1 MKRKR
6 RAIDRLL
13 SVHVRDYYR
22 WNRAKTLFGVLCMI
36 GAIMAIGGL
45 EGESAISNP
54 KLAGVLIMVG
64 GIVALTIDTD
74 WERKR

>member
-1 MKRKR
+1 
-6 RAIDRLL
+6 
-13 SVHVRDYYR
+13 
-22 WNRAKTLFGVLCMI
+22 MI